1 MMMMGTLVLLSI
13 AYALG
18 FLSVIVVEVAA
29 LLFLIRRLN
38 RKVAL
43 EKQKVNESSSP
54 ELDPSIYNKQVSH
67 DFSPLLTLSFFYVI
81 FFLFTFGFGDLLFVC
96 FDG

>member
-29 LLFLIRRLN
+29 VLFLIRRLN

-54 ELDPSIYNKQVSH
+54 ELDPSIYNKQVSQ
-67 DFSPLLTLSFFYVI
+67 DFSPLLTFSFIYMSF

-96 FDG
+96 LF